1 MKSKEIKIA
10 LMAIVAIVLLFIGL
24 NMLKGVN
31 VFKST
36 NTFYVKF
43 ADVAGLT
50 ESSPVYANGYNVG
63 IVSRIDYTYDRTDQ
77 VIVVVDLNKSM
88 NVPQGTRAELE
99 SELMGGVKMSLVLGQ
114 NPTALLTPGDT
125 ISGGIHEG
133 AMVKLEK
140 MLPTFEQML
149 PKLDTIM
156 ANLQRLTG
164 DSALLRTLH
173 NTAAITADLRQTT
186 HTLNGMM
193 ANDVPQMV
201 DNLKRTSAHV
211 EQITADVAK
220 SDIAGTMQSVNHTM
234 ASMQT
239 VSANLVQTTSFLDTQ
254 MRSRDNSLGLFLNDA
269 GFYNHLTSTM
279 SHADSLMIDLKAHPK
294 RYVHFSIFG
303 KKDK

>member
-1 MKSKEIKIA
+1 
-10 LMAIVAIVLLFIGL
+10 
-24 NMLKGVN
+24 
-31 VFKST
+31 
-36 NTFYVKF
+36 
-43 ADVAGLT
+43 
-50 ESSPVYANGYNVG
+50 
-63 IVSRIDYTYDRTDQ
+63 
-77 VIVVVDLNKSM
+77 
-88 NVPQGTRAELE
+88 
-99 SELMGGVKMSLVLGQ
+99 
-114 NPTALLTPGDT
+114 
-125 ISGGIHEG
+125 
-133 AMVKLEK
+133 
-140 MLPTFEQML
+140 ML

-303 KKDK
+303 KKDKEYRKRKKDK

>member
-114 NPTALLTPGDT
+114 DPQLLE
-125 ISGGIHEG
+125 GG
-133 AMVKLEK
+133 
-140 MLPTFEQML
+140 
-149 PKLDTIM
+149 
-156 ANLQRLTG
+156 
-164 DSALLRTLH
+164 
-173 NTAAITADLRQTT
+173 LRQD
-186 HTLNGMM
+186 LQN
-193 ANDVPQMV
+193 
-201 DNLKRTSAHV
+201 
-211 EQITADVAK
+211 
-220 SDIAGTMQSVNHTM
+220 
-234 ASMQT
+234 
-239 VSANLVQTTSFLDTQ
+239 
-254 MRSRDNSLGLFLNDA
+254 RD
-269 GFYNHLTSTM
+269 H
-279 SHADSLMIDLKAHPK
+279 H
-294 RYVHFSIFG
+294 
-303 KKDK
+303 